1 MHFNNSD
8 EFGYSRSLQSQ
19 CFESL
24 PSLAFDAVTI
34 LFANIGFDTFP
45 SQRDF
50 GKTIALY
57 NDIEKI

>member
-50 GKTIALY
+50 GKTIVF
-57 NDIEKI
+57 I